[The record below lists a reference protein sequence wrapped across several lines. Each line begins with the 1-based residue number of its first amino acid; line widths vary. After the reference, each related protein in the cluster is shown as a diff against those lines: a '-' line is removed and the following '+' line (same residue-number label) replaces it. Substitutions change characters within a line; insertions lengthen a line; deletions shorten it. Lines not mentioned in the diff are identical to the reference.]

1 MDYNRSPK
9 KEKKL
14 NFSQKKD
21 CTIRSIKEIEFFLC
35 NLDKALKSFKVFK
48 FFK

>member
-1 MDYNRSPK
+1 MNDYRLNK
-9 KEKKL
+9 EEKKF
-14 NFSQKKD
+14 NFAERKD

-35 NLDKALKSFKVFK
+35 NLNKAFRAFKVYK